1 MYQQIDTISNSIL
14 RNGIN
19 QESADANNNSS
30 AITVSNDQFKLQ
42 RNLRLHAVNYLKEYS
57 FTLPQ
62 LPSTKDYE
70 QLKSRRQLHL
80 MEEMKRH
87 EMEQLRQRKQIDDQ
101 VARNQNKAKR
111 QIPGQKNVTI
121 DNVNGWIPSKP
132 NIIIDE
138 CDQVSMNS
146 ASGTVN
152 ENSDDRTSLSDRQ
165 LDSDKNHAIRIQIQ
179 MVEGYLNDAIK
190 HNKIDEARILE
201 KNLNDL
207 LDSLEIKN

>member
-1 MYQQIDTISNSIL
+1 
-14 RNGIN
+14 
-19 QESADANNNSS
+19 
-30 AITVSNDQFKLQ
+30 
-42 RNLRLHAVNYLKEYS
+42 
-57 FTLPQ
+57 
-62 LPSTKDYE
+62 
-70 QLKSRRQLHL
+70 

-138 CDQVSMNS
+138 LDQVSMNS

-179 MVEGYLNDAIK
+179 MVEGYLIDAIK